1 MNPKKIL
8 VVDDEV
14 DLVETVRFP
23 LEIEGYNVLV
33 AYNGE
38 EALNQARKENP
49 DLILLDLM
57 LPKLDGYK
65 VCRLLKFDERYKHIP
80 ILMLTAKTQEKDKVL
95 GMETG
100 ADEYITKPFDM
111 DYLLKKVKEYLSKI
125 VESRIGPSGATTTF
139 LLPEGVGSVRGG
151 VKTCRPLN
159 IV

>member
-23 LEIEGYNVLV
+23 LEMEGYHVLIS
-33 AYNGE
+33 YNGE
-38 EALNQARKENP
+38 DALNQARKENP

-95 GMETG
+95 GLETG
-100 ADEYITKPFDM
+100 ADEYITKPFEM
-111 DYLLKKVKEYLSKI
+111 DYLMEKVKEYLSKL
-125 VESRIGPSGATTTF
+125 ESG
-139 LLPEGVGSVRGG
+139 
-151 VKTCRPLN
+151 K
-159 IV
+159 

>member
-1 MNPKKIL
+1 MSKKRIL

-14 DLVETVRFP
+14 DLVETVRFS
-23 LEIEGYNVLV
+23 LELEGYDVLV

-80 ILMLTAKTQEKDKVL
+80 VLMLTAKTQEKDKAT

-100 ADEYITKPFDM
+100 ANEYITKPFEM
-111 DYLLKKVKEYLSKI
+111 DELMKKVKGYLKI
-125 VESRIGPSGATTTF
+125 
-139 LLPEGVGSVRGG
+139 
-151 VKTCRPLN
+151 
-159 IV
+159 

>member
-1 MNPKKIL
+1 MSKKRIL

-14 DLVETVRFP
+14 DLVETVRFS
-23 LEIEGYNVLV
+23 LELEGYDVLI

-80 ILMLTAKTQEKDKVL
+80 ILMLTAKIQEKDKAT

-100 ADEYITKPFDM
+100 ANEYITKPFEM
-111 DYLLKKVKEYLSKI
+111 DELMKKVKGYLNK
-125 VESRIGPSGATTTF
+125 
-139 LLPEGVGSVRGG
+139 
-151 VKTCRPLN
+151 
-159 IV
+159 

>member
-8 VVDDEV
+8 IVDDEV

-23 LEIEGYNVLV
+23 LEMEGYHVLV
-33 AYNGE
+33 SYNGE
-38 EALNQARKENP
+38 DALNQARKENP

-100 ADEYITKPFDM
+100 ADEYITKPFEM
-111 DYLLKKVKEYLSKI
+111 DYLMEKVKEYLSK
-125 VESRIGPSGATTTF
+125 
-139 LLPEGVGSVRGG
+139 
-151 VKTCRPLN
+151 
-159 IV
+159 